1 MVPCASRT
9 RLVEKLNGGCEE
21 GNALLVPPNHGRE
34 PPRGARDVAPSIRA
48 GGIAYACGGLVMVGA
63 GLVSGFITTGVA
75 ALIPHA
81 TAADLQINL

>member
-1 MVPCASRT
+1 
-9 RLVEKLNGGCEE
+9 
-21 GNALLVPPNHGRE
+21 
-34 PPRGARDVAPSIRA
+34 
-48 GGIAYACGGLVMVGA
+48 MVGA